1 VREFVIIADTRRD
14 AHDRDMQL
22 AWHVAALSRQPR
34 LPPLRRLLA
43 RRHVAGQTR
52 GEVRTALSAL
62 SQQYGIPLRVRRVP
76 GSRPYGD

>member
-1 VREFVIIADTRRD
+1 VREFVIVAETRRD

-43 RRHVAGQTR
+43 RRHAARQTR
-52 GEVRTALSAL
+52 AEVRTVLGEL

-76 GSRPYGD
+76 GSRPHGE